1 MIQPKNRIYLAS
13 RSLRRQELLKQI
25 GVNFELLLLRE
36 TLPRGADI
44 DETPLPD
51 ELPADYACRIART
64 KTETGWAQL
73 IQRKAPLLPVL
84 AADTVVSLERRI
96 FGKPENSA
104 HAEEMLTMLSGRT
117 HQVLTA
123 IAMAELDRVRV
134 HLSITSVKFRDI
146 SKHEIRTYLA
156 NNETHDKAGAY
167 AIQGAAAVFIAN
179 ISGSYSGVMGLPL
192 FETAQLLKE
201 FGVEILFADNKV
213 S

>member
-1 MIQPKNRIYLAS
+1 M
-13 RSLRRQELLKQI
+13 
-25 GVNFELLLLRE
+25 
-36 TLPRGADI
+36 
-44 DETPLPD
+44 
-51 ELPADYACRIART
+51 
-64 KTETGWAQL
+64 
-73 IQRKAPLLPVL
+73 
-84 AADTVVSLERRI
+84 SLEGRI

-104 HAEEMLTMLSGRT
+104 HAEEMLTMLSSRT

-156 NNETHDKAGAY
+156 NNEMHDKAGAY
-167 AIQGAAAVFIAN
+167 AIQGVAAVFIAN